1 MSPHQAALILFFVG
15 EATIIETKTGSQPDD
30 HSNGD
35 FSFTFYSPEGTCAI
49 KTLDN
54 LTKNDRELGAVDQFS
69 GDMLEPCE
77 TFQPDSISS
86 VKITHWKGDGWRGE
100 YLKISY
106 RKKSFSCNLGQMLE
120 NNSSITVPCSATE
133 GNKVSR
139 LSRVSQKQA
148 RKLSKS

>member
-1 MSPHQAALILFFVG
+1 MYFKGFFIG

-30 HSNGD
+30 HSDGD
-35 FSFTFYSPEGTCAI
+35 FSFQFNSPEGNCTI

-54 LTKNDRELGAVDQFS
+54 VTKNDRELGAVDQVS

-106 RKKSFSCNLGQMLE
+106 QQKSFFCNLGQMLE
-120 NNSSITVPCSATE
+120 NNSSITFPCSAIE
-133 GNKVSR
+133 GNM
-139 LSRVSQKQA
+139 LSNVKA
-148 RKLSKS
+148 VKSVL